1 MHTIKLDGALL
12 WDPRVPELRIINPKV
27 NCEVNRAGTLEFIA
41 PAAHPLY
48 THIKK
53 MKSIVEVYQD
63 GSLIFRGRPLTDNK
77 DFLNNRQVI
86 CEGDLAFFNDSV
98 IRPYT
103 YNGSITGYLQMI
115 LDAHNAQVDP
125 EKRFALGSVTVTDPN
140 NYITRSSINPVN
152 AWPELDAKLL
162 NLLGGYLII
171 RHEGGIHYLDYLAD
185 SPYLS
190 DQTVEIGSNL
200 LDVTQQSAA
209 GGIITALI
217 PYGAKILDGEGK
229 ETGER
234 QTISIVNGGVDYLY
248 SQTAVDTYGWIFGSK
263 TWDDV
268 NDPSNLMTKAAQ
280 ELAVRTALGTS
291 VEIKAVDLSM
301 LNPDIDKIRFFQYV
315 PVKSPGHGIDTIALI
330 TKLSLDLTSPQN
342 NLLTFGFDHKN
353 LTDQKVSAD
362 KVIRQIEADYV
373 TNDAITVVR
382 DSIVS
387 LASAIIQTAEEIKT
401 EVSRTYTSQDA
412 FSSYQQA
419 LATRLIQDAEK
430 FDFQFT
436 EMQKSIE
443 TVDGKQ
449 VAKFNEISKHIT
461 FDSGDILLKATSSDP
476 NVNTRISLLI
486 SRDRISFMDNGAEVA
501 YISDNKLYIYDG
513 HFINSLRVGN
523 FSFRPRSNGSLSFGR
538 VV

>member
-1 MHTIKLDGALL
+1 MYTIKLDGALL

-27 NCEVNRAGTLEFIA
+27 NCEINRAGTLEFVA

-115 LDAHNAQVDP
+115 LDANNAQVDP

-171 RHEGGIHYLDYLAD
+171 RHEDGIHYLDYLAD

-268 NDPSNLMTKAAQ
+268 NDPSNLVTKAAQ
-280 ELAVRTALGTS
+280 ELAVRTTLGAS

-342 NLLTFGFDHKN
+342 NLLTFGFDHKS

-373 TNDAITVVR
+373 TNESVTVVR

-486 SRDRISFMDNGAEVA
+486 SRNRISFLDNGAEVA

-538 VV
+538 VT

>member
-1 MHTIKLDGALL
+1 MYTIKLDGALL
-12 WDPRVPELRIINPKV
+12 WDPRVQELRIINPKV
-27 NCEVNRAGTLEFIA
+27 NCEINRAGTLEFIA

-77 DFLNNRQVI
+77 DFLNNKQVI

-125 EKRFALGSVTVTDPN
+125 EKRFSLGSVTVTDPN

-152 AWPELDAKLL
+152 SWPELDAKLL

-248 SQTAVDTYGWIFGSK
+248 SQTAVDTYGWIYGTK

-268 NDPSNLMTKAAQ
+268 NDPSNLVTKAAQ

-342 NLLTFGFDHKN
+342 NLLTFGFDQKS

-362 KVIRQIEADYV
+362 NVIRQIEADYV
-373 TNDAITVVR
+373 TNEAVTVVR

-449 VAKFNEISKHIT
+449 VAKFDEIAKHIT

-486 SRDRISFMDNGAEVA
+486 SRDRISFLDNGAEVA
-501 YISDNKLYIYDG
+501 FISDNKLYIYDG

-523 FSFRPRSNGSLSFGR
+523 FSFRPRSNGSLSFGK
-538 VV
+538 VT

>member
-1 MHTIKLDGALL
+1 MYTIKLDGALL

-27 NCEVNRAGTLEFIA
+27 NCEINRAGTLEFIV

-77 DFLNNRQVI
+77 DFLNNKQVI

-125 EKRFALGSVTVTDPN
+125 EKRFSLGSVTVTDPN

-171 RHEGGIHYLDYLAD
+171 RHEGGVHYLDYLAD

-268 NDPSNLMTKAAQ
+268 NDPSNLVTKAAQ

-330 TKLSLDLTSPQN
+330 TKLALDLTSPQN

-362 KVIRQIEADYV
+362 KVLRQIEADYV
-373 TNDAITVVR
+373 TNEAVTVVR

-486 SRDRISFMDNGAEVA
+486 SRDRISFLDNGAEVA

-523 FSFRPRSNGSLSFGR
+523 FAFRPRSNGSLSFGR

>member
-171 RHEGGIHYLDYLAD
+171 RHEGGVHYLDYLAD

-200 LDVTQQSAA
+200 LDVTQQSTA

-301 LNPDIDKIRFFQYV
+301 LNQDIDKIRFFQYV